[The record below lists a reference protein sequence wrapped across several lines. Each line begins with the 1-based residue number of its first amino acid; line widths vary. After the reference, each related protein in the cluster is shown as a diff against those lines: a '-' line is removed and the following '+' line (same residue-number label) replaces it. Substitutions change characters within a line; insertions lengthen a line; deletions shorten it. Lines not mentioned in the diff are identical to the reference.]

1 MAKSVLKS
9 DHQAVYINCDNSCN
23 GSTIA
28 RRQTKCYHTSA
39 SDVARLFQ
47 FFEGYNWITGMHLL
61 MELTMVPT
69 LSVDQA
75 FVDFVTVLQ
84 YALEYTDELYGGIS

>member
-1 MAKSVLKS
+1 
-9 DHQAVYINCDNSCN
+9 
-23 GSTIA
+23 
-28 RRQTKCYHTSA
+28 
-39 SDVARLFQ
+39 
-47 FFEGYNWITGMHLL
+47 MHLL